1 MQAIVSDLN
10 AEHEAL
16 DNFLCTFEDWPWDLQ
31 TPAEGWLI
39 RDSISHRE

>member
-1 MQAIVSDLN
+1 MQAIVSDLK

-16 DNFLCTFEDWPWDLQ
+16 DNFLCTLEDWQWDLQ

-39 RDSISHRE
+39 RDSVSQRE